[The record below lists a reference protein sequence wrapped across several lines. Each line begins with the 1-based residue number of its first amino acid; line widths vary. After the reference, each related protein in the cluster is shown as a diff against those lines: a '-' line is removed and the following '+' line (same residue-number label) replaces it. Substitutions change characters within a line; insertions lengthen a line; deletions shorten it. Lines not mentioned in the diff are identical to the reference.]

1 MDIFRRLLDVIH
13 FLKAYSFL
21 RKQIDL
27 AYCLIA
33 MFSFHQ
39 IVGLEAVGPLDCFK
53 VTGSDEAKAYLAC
66 IV

>member
-1 MDIFRRLLDVIH
+1 MGIFRRLLDVIH

-21 RKQIDL
+21 RKEIDL
-27 AYCLIA
+27 PYYLTAV
-33 MFSFHQ
+33 FSFNQ
-39 IVGLEAVGPLDCFK
+39 IVGLEVVGPLDCFK